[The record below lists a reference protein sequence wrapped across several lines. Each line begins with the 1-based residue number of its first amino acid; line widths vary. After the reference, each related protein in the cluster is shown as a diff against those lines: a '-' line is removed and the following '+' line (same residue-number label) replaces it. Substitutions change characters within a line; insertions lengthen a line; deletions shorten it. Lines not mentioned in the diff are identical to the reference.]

1 MDTRATMVKAAL
13 VLALTVMAAQAA
25 AAPPI
30 IASAELGAGGA
41 TLVLAGVNFAVS
53 PTDIE
58 DPGAGAQA
66 PPGVSLA
73 LTPLPVTASSATSV
87 TATLPATLAAGTY
100 LVVLTRS
107 DREMAVSYLTT
118 RAVGPQGSAGVAGPA
133 GPAGRKGMPGAV
145 GPAGPAGP
153 EAEFTPT
160 ADAEGNLAVG
170 LEALHAL
177 TTGLANVALGRDAL
191 RGTTTGTL
199 NVAVGGSAL
208 RSDDSYPV
216 ANTAVGFEAFA
227 NAGGFFH
234 RGIAVGRGAGR
245 DVAPRRNVIY
255 VGHPGLADEAGVIR
269 VGAPATHTHT
279 HLPGTVTAPA
289 FAGDGSALTNV
300 RAVYQ

>member
-1 MDTRATMVKAAL
+1 MDTRATMVEAAV

-30 IASAELGAGGA
+30 IASAELGAGGT
-41 TLVLAGVNFAVS
+41 TLVLAGVNFEVA

-58 DPGAGAQA
+58 DPGAGTAP

-100 LVVLTRS
+100 LVVLTRR

-118 RAVGPQGSAGVAGPA
+118 GAVGPQGSPGVVAGPA
-133 GPAGRKGMPGAV
+133 GPAGRKGLPGAV

-245 DVAPRRNVIY
+245 DVAP
-255 VGHPGLADEAGVIR
+255 
-269 VGAPATHTHT
+269 GATSSTSAIPA
-279 HLPGTVTAPA
+279 LPTRPA
-289 FAGDGSALTNV
+289 SSGSARRPPTRTRIC
-300 RAVYQ
+300 RAR

>member
-30 IASAELGAGGA
+30 IASAEVGAVGA
-41 TLVLAGVNFAVS
+41 TLVLAGVNLELA
-53 PTDIE
+53 PADGE
-58 DPGAGAQA
+58 DPGTDTAT

-107 DREMAVSYLTT
+107 DSEMAVSYLTT
-118 RAVGPQGSAGVAGPA
+118 GAVGPQGSPGVVAGPA
-133 GPAGRKGMPGAV
+133 GPAGRKGLPGAV

-153 EAEFTPT
+153 EAEFTAT
-160 ADAEGNLAVG
+160 TDAQGNLAVG

-177 TTGLANVALGRDAL
+177 TVGLANIALGRDAL
-191 RGTTTGTL
+191 RSNTIGHL
-199 NVAVGGSAL
+199 NLAVGGSAL
-208 RSDDSYPV
+208 RSHSYQV

-227 NAGGFFH
+227 NVNRFFST
-234 RGIAVGRGAGR
+234 GIAVGSGAGR
-245 DVAPRRNVIY
+245 DVAPGSDIIY
-255 VGHPGLADEAGVIR
+255 IGHPGLANEAGVIR
-269 VGAPATHTHT
+269 IGAPTTHTQT

-289 FAGDGSALTNV
+289 VVGDGAALTNV

>member
-1 MDTRATMVKAAL
+1 MDTRATMVEAAV

-30 IASAELGAGGA
+30 IASAELGAGGT
-41 TLVLAGVNFAVS
+41 TLVLAGVNFELA

-118 RAVGPQGSAGVAGPA
+118 RAVGPQGSPGVAGPA
-133 GPAGRKGMPGAV
+133 GPAGRKGLPGAV

-153 EAEFTPT
+153 EAEFTAT
-160 ADAEGNLAVG
+160 TDGEGNLAVG

-191 RGTTTGTL
+191 RSNTTGHL
-199 NVAVGGSAL
+199 NLAVGGSAL
-208 RSDDSYPV
+208 RSNNSYPV

-227 NAGGFFH
+227 NADRFFSD
-234 RGIAVGRGAGR
+234 GIAVGRGAGR

-279 HLPGTVTAPA
+279 HLPGTATAPA

>member
-1 MDTRATMVKAAL
+1 M
-13 VLALTVMAAQAA
+13 
-25 AAPPI
+25 
-30 IASAELGAGGA
+30 
-41 TLVLAGVNFAVS
+41 
-53 PTDIE
+53 
-58 DPGAGAQA
+58 
-66 PPGVSLA
+66 SLA

-118 RAVGPQGSAGVAGPA
+118 RAVGPQGSPGVAGPA
-133 GPAGRKGMPGAV
+133 GPAGRKGLPGAV

-153 EAEFTPT
+153 EAEFTAT
-160 ADAEGNLAVG
+160 TDGEGNLAVG

-191 RGTTTGTL
+191 RSNTTGHL
-199 NVAVGGSAL
+199 NLAVGGSAL
-208 RSDDSYPV
+208 RSNNSYPV

-227 NAGGFFH
+227 NADRFFSD
-234 RGIAVGRGAGR
+234 GIAVGRGAGR